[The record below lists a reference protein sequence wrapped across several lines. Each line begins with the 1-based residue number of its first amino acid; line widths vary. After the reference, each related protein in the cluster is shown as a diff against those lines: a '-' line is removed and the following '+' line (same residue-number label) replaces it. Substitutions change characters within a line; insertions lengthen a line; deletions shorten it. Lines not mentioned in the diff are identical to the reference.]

1 MLGHDKQQNVILA
14 PVTHHSSDYMKPHM
28 PVPANSVGLEG
39 VIRLDHIVA
48 HPNNVQ
54 PSTGR
59 FKPGVSSAVVKLIE
73 KGMSIL

>member
-1 MLGHDKQQNVILA
+1 
-14 PVTHHSSDYMKPHM
+14 M
-28 PVPANSVGLEG
+28 PVPANSVGLGG

-59 FKPGVSSAVVKLIE
+59 FKLGVSSAVVKLIKE
-73 KGMSIL
+73 GMSIL